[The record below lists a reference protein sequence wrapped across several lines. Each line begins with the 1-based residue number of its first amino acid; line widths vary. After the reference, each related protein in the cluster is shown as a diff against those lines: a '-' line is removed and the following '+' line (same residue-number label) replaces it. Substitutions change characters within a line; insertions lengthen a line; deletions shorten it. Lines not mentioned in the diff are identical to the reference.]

1 MSYKNLYHASGED
14 VNKLKSST
22 GSDWLTGLSGTNTYG
37 FGAVGGG
44 YYMSIKTYFYDL
56 LGEAYFW
63 ISEGDP
69 IAKKGECSTI
79 TLTCPILLFKTFD
92 AGMGLSVRCVKRE
105 N

>member
-1 MSYKNLYHASGED
+1 M
-14 VNKLKSST
+14 
-22 GSDWLTGLSGTNTYG
+22 TGLSGTNTYG

-44 YYMSIKTYFYDL
+44 YYMSIKPYFYDL